1 MNKYARLLVYE
12 LKTIIREKM
21 TLILLIYPL
30 FMLLIGAFLIPGL
43 IDNYGETAAGQE
55 MASLIV
61 IIIFAA
67 IAPFVGSSLLG
78 FSLLDHKD
86 ENTLDTIRVTPL
98 SLKGYVLF
106 KTAYVYV
113 LTANAAFWTLF
124 GVKHLSGDAYTFHGV
139 NLWDFFSAG
148 DIAVFALV
156 AAAFTPVFAF
166 FLAAI
171 SKNKIEGFAY
181 MKVFGVVAIMP
192 AIIALEPLQDFR
204 QYFLGIWPLFWPTKG
219 LLVDVGLL
227 EHAHNLH
234 AFWYMAIGIV
244 YPLALSLLLFGFF
257 ERNLD

>member
-12 LKTIIREKM
+12 LKTIVREKM

-30 FMLLIGAFLIPGL
+30 FMLIVGSFLIPRL

-67 IAPFVGSSLLG
+67 VAPFVGSALLG

-98 SLKGYVLF
+98 SLRGYVLF
-106 KTAYVYV
+106 KTGYVYV

-124 GVKHLSGDAYTFHGV
+124 GVKHLSGDGYTFHGV
-139 NLWDFFSAG
+139 NLWDHFSAL
-148 DIAVFALV
+148 DILVFALV

-166 FLAAI
+166 FLAAV

-181 MKVFGVVAIMP
+181 MKVFGVVAILP

-219 LLVDVGLL
+219 LLVDAGLL

-234 AFWYMAIGIV
+234 PVGYLGIGIV
-244 YPLALSLLLFGFF
+244 YPLVLAVLLYGYF
-257 ERNLD
+257 ERNLH